1 MSFMDILKVQFP
13 TEEDKEEELNEVK
26 EEMEVLEPQTLS
38 SLKTNSELMGYY
50 KNIKNSLSETIS
62 EQIKY
67 NKAKEEAREIINNGR
82 KEKDKKPLVV
92 KDSVKLDLQDPLNPK
107 ERMTFDIPL
116 KGITE
121 AKIGKIVL
129 GELLESIKAK
139 VKRYS
144 EGTVMQPKEKE
155 VVAEE
160 PKTPRAKEI
169 NDFVNS
175 GEDRENT
182 SFDIEEL
189 SAVLLDIEKTIQ
201 ENTSSTQDLSM
212 LLDLGKLLPAINS
225 AKSIIDKVEGRSFDS
240 MNNLRILLQDIRQ
253 SELVTAP
260 YKRKLTPH
268 INSLEELKRQSLS
281 IKGHT
286 VQPATLTKVKDLRDM
301 LVQLNKNRNTNY
313 DVVKVMGRGA
323 TGKNNYSFLKNVS
336 KNTKSIFYNHVK
348 AGTDF
353 LSPLRQKNNKI
364 RYFKDDATTDNEK
377 KRYGELE
384 KLNKEIHSLLNLKDS
399 RASLNQKYLDDLESA
414 RKEGK
419 SSFTI
424 TDYVEPL
431 EIIIEGI
438 EIKDIK
444 EHIKTIADE
453 IGNDTLLE
461 ELMQTYQSLTGIVI
475 DVAENK
481 KMRKELAKLRKE
493 VLAGVRQSEDRKID
507 SDRLLDDIRESG
519 PSSYYDS
526 PPKKKKS
533 QKEEEE

>member
-1 MSFMDILKVQFP
+1 MSFMDILKIQFP

-50 KNIKNSLSETIS
+50 TTIKDKVTVLVDAE
-62 EQIKY
+62 
-67 NKAKEEAREIINNGR
+67 KEEEY
-82 KEKDKKPLVV
+82 P
-92 KDSVKLDLQDPLNPK
+92 KDSVTYEGQDPLSRK
-107 ERMTFDIPL
+107 ERMSFDIPL

-160 PKTPRAKEI
+160 PKIPRVKEI

-201 ENTSSTQDLSM
+201 ETSDLSM
-212 LLDLGKLLPAINS
+212 LLDLQKLLSAIDS
-225 AKSIIDKVEGRSFDS
+225 AKSIIDKVQGRNTDI
-240 MNNLRILLQDIRQ
+240 MNKLRILLQDIRQ
-253 SELVTAP
+253 SDLVTAP

-268 INSLEELKRQSLS
+268 IKSLEELKNLTFT

-286 VQPATLTKVKDLRDM
+286 VQPATINKVKELRDM

-313 DVVKVMGRGA
+313 DVVKAMGRGA

-336 KNTKSIFYNHVK
+336 KNTQSIFYNYVK

-384 KLNKEIHSLLNLKDS
+384 KVGKEIHSLLNLEDS
-399 RASLNQKYLDDLESA
+399 WASLNEKYLKMFNSAMEAGES
-414 RKEGK
+414 
-419 SSFTI
+419 SITI
-424 TDYVEPL
+424 TDGVEPL
-431 EIIIEGI
+431 EVIIEGL
-438 EIKDIK
+438 ETKDIEDYILLIAK
-444 EHIKTIADE
+444 EN
-453 IGNDTLLE
+453 GNDSLLE

-493 VLAGVRQSEDRKID
+493 VLASVRQSEDRSTD
-507 SDRLLDDIRESG
+507 SDRLLDDVRESG
-519 PSSYYDS
+519 LEPMEVTDS
-526 PPKKKKS
+526 LASERKK